1 MAAAKRGPWR
11 RNGQQLWEKH
21 GRLPRPEP
29 PPADRL
35 PKLPIRRKESGKAAA
50 RRDVYSNCSRK
61 ILIGVAVVGVLGGG
75 AVTAVHYLGQQQEQ
89 EVAVASANMEVLPTG
104 AQETAP
110 TVMPTA
116 SADDEIILTP
126 EPEADDEI
134 ILTPEPEAD
143 DEIILTPEPESDDE
157 IILMPEPGE
166 GDEIVITPG
175 EDESDEI
182 VITPGDDEIVILPG
196 EGEDAVVTPVP
207 EEPGI
212 ILEQPV
218 ADEDFPSLLAGN
230 LTKEELQLVLTYSLR
245 KFPGGAILIPRA

>member
-1 MAAAKRGPWR
+1 MHPDVSLDDQSIKDIAQTFGISENTVKSRLLYGRKSHQGEGRGAPEKGYQLYTVAPVVLFLYCFTAKNSLRLLWQQQSAAMEAQRGSCGKSTDDCPGRNLR
-11 RNGQQLWEKH
+11 RPTGCQNC
-21 GRLPRPEP
+21 R
-29 PPADRL
+29 
-35 PKLPIRRKESGKAAA
+35 IRRKESGKAAA

-166 GDEIVITPG
+166 GRRDRHNTG
-175 EDESDEI
+175 R
-182 VITPGDDEIVILPG
+182 G
-196 EGEDAVVTPVP
+196 
-207 EEPGI
+207 
-212 ILEQPV
+212 
-218 ADEDFPSLLAGN
+218 
-230 LTKEELQLVLTYSLR
+230 
-245 KFPGGAILIPRA
+245 